1 MNTIRTDMKLIR
13 FFACL
18 LLLLSLAARAEPP
31 VKSAVTTAMEK
42 TTCETL
48 VTTQKAADTEKTDAT
63 QTDATAAGQKPET
76 GVVKPPVVKK
86 PVKPPVTR
94 IPTRVLVKRLDTT
107 NTVLLVETIHA
118 IGDQDSGSKY
128 VQEAFSR
135 LLSHKE
141 VDVRQAVLDEA
152 YHFDS
157 VRNMLPALAKCL
169 HDPVE
174 SIRDDAID
182 VLSEIETRAMIGILV
197 QSLTNEYED
206 VRDNAEFYLFYHTDD
221 MYTNAVKWFGW
232 WETNKNSFVFE

>member
-1 MNTIRTDMKLIR
+1 MNTIRTDMKLMCV
-13 FFACL
+13 FACL
-18 LLLLSLAARAEPP
+18 LSLLLSAVQAAPP
-31 VKSAVTTAMEK
+31 VKAATTVAVEKKAAGTT
-42 TTCETL
+42 
-48 VTTQKAADTEKTDAT
+48 VTTQKVAEVKKAAAT
-63 QTDATAAGQKPET
+63 QKDAAPSGQKPAT
-76 GVVKPPVVKK
+76 GIVKPPVVKK

-107 NTVLLVETIHA
+107 NSTLLVETIHA

-135 LLSHKE
+135 LLTHKE
-141 VDVRQAVLDEA
+141 EDVRQAVLDEA

-157 VRNMLPALAKCL
+157 VRNMLPALEKCL

-182 VLSEIETRAMIGILV
+182 VLSEIETREMIGILV
-197 QSLTNEYED
+197 KSLTNEYED

-232 WETNKNSFVFE
+232 WKTNKNTFVFE